1 MKGRE
6 LDLTSPEVKVLTLNS
21 SKGLEFPVVA
31 LAGFIHSRF
40 AMVPEGE
47 LDEEQQEAAARDRRL
62 MFVGMTR
69 AMRALLVVVPAEN
82 QIASVD
88 GV

>member
-1 MKGRE
+1 M
-6 LDLTSPEVKVLTLNS
+6 LNS

-40 AMVPEGE
+40 AMVEGE

-62 MFVGMTR
+62 MFVG
-69 AMRALLVVVPAEN
+69 
-82 QIASVD
+82 
-88 GV
+88 